1 VARWIAGEPRP
12 VVMAWPFNGTRR
24 WYLTYRR
31 RHPAVAGNYLTIL
44 GRRQAELHRLVF
56 AHGVSVLLVP
66 LFGTE
71 LLNRGPAYVE
81 YGLGGL
87 MRLAEDEIYQEMF
100 AAGLR
105 IRFYGDYEEVLDT
118 PTLRPVLEA
127 CRDLM
132 SATAS
137 GGGPLLMIGLFAD
150 APYPTIARLSVA
162 FAERHARPPDRQE
175 LIEAYYGIALPG
187 LSLFVGFLQPQFFD
201 VPLISTGEEDL
212 YFTLNPS
219 PDLTARQLRE
229 ILYDHLVTRRVPE
242 INYGALSEEAQAA
255 LAEYNELHSGV
266 TVGIGRIDPLT
277 ETWIPL
283 LPEALRNREPAP

>member
-1 VARWIAGEPRP
+1 VARWIAGDPRP
-12 VVMAWPFNGTRR
+12 VVMGWPFNGTRR

-31 RHPAVAGNYLTIL
+31 RHPVAAGGYLAIL
-44 GRRQAELHRLVF
+44 GQRQAELHRLVF

-87 MRLAEDEIYQEMF
+87 TRLVEAEIYQEMF

-137 GGGPLLMIGLFAD
+137 GDGPLLMIGLFAD
-150 APYPTIARLSVA
+150 TPYRTIARLSVE
-162 FAERHARPPDRQE
+162 FAETHARPPDRRE
-175 LIEAYYGIALPG
+175 LIEAYYGIDLPD
-187 LSLFVGFLQPQFFD
+187 LSLFLGFLQPQFFD

-219 PDLTARQLRE
+219 PDLTERQLRE
-229 ILYDHLVTRRVPE
+229 ILYDHLVTRRTPE
-242 INYGALSEEAQAA
+242 VDYGALSEEAQAA
-255 LAEYNELHSGV
+255 LVEYNELHSGV
-266 TVGIGRIDPLT
+266 TLGIGRIDPLT
-277 ETWIPL
+277 ETWTPL
-283 LPEALRNREPAP
+283 LPETPPDREPAP

>member
-1 VARWIAGEPRP
+1 MG
-12 VVMAWPFNGTRR
+12 WPFNGTRR

-71 LLNRGPAYVE
+71 LRNRGPAYVE

-87 MRLAEDEIYQEMF
+87 TRLVEDEIYREMF

-127 CRDLM
+127 CRDSM
-132 SATAS
+132 SSTAS
-137 GGGPLLMIGLFAD
+137 GDGPLLMIGLFAD
-150 APYPTIARLSVA
+150 EPYPTIARLSVE
-162 FAERHARPPDRQE
+162 FAEKHARPPDRRE
-175 LIEAYYGIALPG
+175 LIEAYYGIDLPD
-187 LSLFVGFLQPQFFD
+187 LSLFLGFLQPQFFD

-219 PDLTARQLRE
+219 PDLTERQLRE
-229 ILYDHLVTRRVPE
+229 ILYDHLVTRRTQEV
-242 INYGALSEEAQAA
+242 NYGALSEEAQAA
-255 LAEYNELHSGV
+255 LVEYNERHSGV
-266 TVGIGRIDPLT
+266 TLGIGCIDPLT
-277 ETWIPL
+277 EIWTPL
-283 LPEALRNREPAP
+283 LPETPPDRELAP

>member
-1 VARWIAGEPRP
+1 MG
-12 VVMAWPFNGTRR
+12 WPFNGTRR

-71 LLNRGPAYVE
+71 LRNRGPAYVE

-87 MRLAEDEIYQEMF
+87 TRLVEDEIYREMF

-132 SATAS
+132 SSTAS
-137 GGGPLLMIGLFAD
+137 GDGPLLMIGLFAD
-150 APYPTIARLSVA
+150 EPYPTIARLSVE
-162 FAERHARPPDRQE
+162 FAEKHARPPDRRE
-175 LIEAYYGIALPG
+175 LIEAYYGIDLPD
-187 LSLFVGFLQPQFFD
+187 LSLFLGFLQPQFFD

-219 PDLTARQLRE
+219 PDLTERQLRE
-229 ILYDHLVTRRVPE
+229 ILYDHLVTRRTQEV
-242 INYGALSEEAQAA
+242 NYGALSEEAQAA
-255 LAEYNELHSGV
+255 LVEYNERHSGV
-266 TVGIGRIDPLT
+266 TLGIGRIDPLT
-277 ETWIPL
+277 EIWTPL
-283 LPEALRNREPAP
+283 LPETPPDRELAP

>member
-1 VARWIAGEPRP
+1 MG
-12 VVMAWPFNGTRR
+12 WPFNGTRR

-71 LLNRGPAYVE
+71 LRNRGPAYVE

-87 MRLAEDEIYQEMF
+87 TRLVEDEIYREMF

-132 SATAS
+132 SSTAS
-137 GGGPLLMIGLFAD
+137 GDGPLLMIGLFAD
-150 APYPTIARLSVA
+150 EPYPTIARLSIEL
-162 FAERHARPPDRQE
+162 AEKHARPPDRRE
-175 LIEAYYGIALPG
+175 LIEAYYGIDLPD
-187 LSLFVGFLQPQFFD
+187 LSLFLGFLQPQFFD

-219 PDLTARQLRE
+219 PDLTERQLRE
-229 ILYDHLVTRRVPE
+229 ILYDHLVTRRTQEV
-242 INYGALSEEAQAA
+242 NYGALSEEAQAA
-255 LAEYNELHSGV
+255 LVEYNERHSGV
-266 TVGIGRIDPLT
+266 TLGIGRIDPLT
-277 ETWIPL
+277 EIWTPL
-283 LPEALRNREPAP
+283 LPETPPDRELAP